1 MHIKELR
8 IQHFRGFSYLVVKP
22 KGHVVVMGEPGAGR
36 SDLIEALGRVLDTNA
51 RRTRSTTELDFYNKD
66 TSKPIQ
72 ITLTLGGLDE
82 EMKQDFCNHLEFWD
96 NCRNHLIPE
105 TDAPEE
111 TDEDHFEWVLRIGY
125 WARWLSQEDPPDEWV
140 FYPKESVPESD
151 SFTHARRH
159 DIESLEFSLLQW
171 SGSNILDL
179 GSRGNFRRVINK
191 ADGNDFTES
200 VEQYVRE
207 VAQAAGQF
215 SESHQVRLALESVIA
230 PLRELLRIPATNNVS
245 QLLQFAPEG
254 GAPSGLLR
262 SLGPT
267 IDVGDVTGGLPA
279 QRRGSTTATLFRVA
293 ETLALSSK
301 AGLIAIDDLGDELDA
316 ASAAHLATRIR
327 RSAGQAWVTTR
338 VPAVAEIFEPQE
350 VVRLGRD
357 ASGARFACQG
367 KQPANKV
374 ESVTAK
380 HWHRN
385 LIPAL
390 SYRSVVVVEGPD
402 DFAVL
407 HNLALRMFNEQGLP
421 LPAARGVAII
431 NAGAGGDGGYPSV
444 LKLAGA
450 AKQIG
455 LRAVGAVD
463 GDTSANIRGHL
474 DKYGELPD
482 AIVRLP
488 DDIAIEA
495 AIVCCIPDEV
505 LKQTI
510 REIAAA
516 TELAESHNFTRLLPL
531 NDTKLTKSAISFI
544 KKNSL
549 HGLFI
554 DALPSENLPTLAVQY
569 LEKLVEVATGTQTG
583 LIQI

>member
-8 IQHFRGFSYLVVKP
+8 IQHFRGFSCLVVKP

-36 SDLIEALGRVLDTNA
+36 SDLIEALGRVLDANA

-82 EMKQDFCNHLEFWD
+82 EMKQNFCDHLEFWD

-111 TDEDHFEWVLRIGY
+111 TDEDHLEWVLRIGY
-125 WARWLSQEDPPDEWV
+125 WARWLSQEEPPDEWV
-140 FYPKESVPESD
+140 FYPKESLPESD

-207 VAQAAGQF
+207 VSKAAEQF

-230 PLRELLRIPATNNVS
+230 PLRELLRIPATNDVS

-279 QRRGSTTATLFRVA
+279 QRRGSTTATLFRLA

-301 AGLIAIDDLGDELDA
+301 AGLIAIDDLGDGLDA

-367 KQPANKV
+367 KQPANKM

-402 DFAVL
+402 DFAAL
-407 HNLALRMFNEQGLP
+407 HNLALRMFNEKGLP

-516 TELAESHNFTRLLPL
+516 TELAESHNFTRLLQL
-531 NDTKLTKSAISFI
+531 NDTRLTKSAISFI